1 MMKKK
6 ELEGEG
12 NKKVKKKNKKT
23 KVEKQ
28 SHDTTE
34 KTKTETSKESQE
46 IISNNKR
53 KGSDHFVEYMSPVY
67 GRSLLGRKY
76 PIVSGINEGS

>member
-1 MMKKK
+1 MKKK

-23 KVEKQ
+23 KAEKQ

-34 KTKTETSKESQE
+34 KTKTETSKESSE
-46 IISNNKR
+46 IISNDVR
-53 KGSDHFVEYMSPVY
+53 KGSDHCVEYLSPVH
-67 GRSLLGRKY
+67 GRSLIGRKY
-76 PIVSGINEGS
+76 SIVPGIHDSS